1 LCPVLL
7 FLFVVF
13 IRFPRVISAAATT
26 TKAKTFD
33 EADDRHSQEEA
44 HQTSQLGNELDSV
57 FREVVDVLVL
67 ERPEEQL
74 ENDRVGVRTL
84 DGLARSDDLSL
95 NGGPLQVG
103 VRRERWVQRV
113 PDKT

>member
-1 LCPVLL
+1 M
-7 FLFVVF
+7 
-13 IRFPRVISAAATT
+13 
-26 TKAKTFD
+26 
-33 EADDRHSQEEA
+33 
-44 HQTSQLGNELDSV
+44 
-57 FREVVDVLVL
+57 LVL

-74 ENDRVGVRTL
+74 EHDRVGVRTL